1 MKKSGLFLVLCFL
14 IIFLNAGEQL
24 SINNNSDS
32 TFFNNKRNFVFAT
45 YTIGTSLSFGGL
57 YYLWY
62 AENGMSGFKF
72 FNDNRDWL
80 QMDKLGHATSS
91 YQLGEYGIKALRWAG
106 LEDRK
111 AILQGAAGG
120 LIFLTIIELMDGFAN
135 DYGFS
140 CGDMIA
146 NTIGTGMLVGQ
157 EFLWQGQRIRLK
169 YSFCPSDYAQYR
181 PELLGKNIVSQSIK
195 DYNAQTFWLSANFN
209 STFNTGLFP
218 DWLNFAFGYSAFGMT
233 GGSNNPQ
240 FNAAGDELPEF
251 DRTRQ
256 YLFSLDI
263 DLTKL
268 EPKSKFLKTVFSVF
282 GFVKIPFTALE
293 YNSKDGF
300 MFHPIYL

>member
-1 MKKSGLFLVLCFL
+1 MGKIYLFFTILLVIISVDAKSVNY
-14 IIFLNAGEQL
+14 IKSDENRL
-24 SINNNSDS
+24 SSRQ
-32 TFFNNKRNFVFAT
+32 KFV
-45 YTIGTSLSFGGL
+45 YTSYTVGTTISFGGL

-106 LEDRK
+106 LEDQK

-146 NTIGTGMLVGQ
+146 NTFGTVMLVGQ
-157 EFLWQGQRIRLK
+157 EFLWQEQRIRLK
-169 YSFCPSDYAQYR
+169 YSFWPSDYAQYR

-209 STFNTGLFP
+209 STFNTDLFP
-218 DWLNFAFGYSAFGMT
+218 DWLNFAFGYSAIGMT

-251 DRTRQ
+251 DRNRQ

-268 EPKSKFLKTVFSVF
+268 EPKSKFLKTVCSVF

-293 YNSKDGF
+293 YNRKDGF